1 MAQVPGRDSWL
12 LLAGMIQVNLVDVD
26 VRSNTTS
33 SISSTN
39 KKSYHCHF
47 LVMMSKEVLTVLWAT
62 LAYYYYAEGM
72 FGNACFHRLL
82 VVV

>member
-1 MAQVPGRDSWL
+1 VPGRDSWL

-39 KKSYHCHF
+39 KKIIAGWHD
-47 LVMMSKEVLTVLWAT
+47 LIQQILTIMIN
-62 LAYYYYAEGM
+62 YQFE
-72 FGNACFHRLL
+72 FFINF
-82 VVV
+82 

>member
-1 MAQVPGRDSWL
+1 
-12 LLAGMIQVNLVDVD
+12 
-26 VRSNTTS
+26 
-33 SISSTN
+33 
-39 KKSYHCHF
+39 
-47 LVMMSKEVLTVLWAT
+47 MSKEVLTVLWAT